1 MTARVPLLGKLSE
14 TLILIVVMV
23 GVFLLMW
30 ALNGSLFFQPR
41 NFQSMAFQLPEL
53 GLLALAMMITMLTGG
68 INLAIIASANLSGIV
83 MALILTQFITPETSA
98 AVSGLIVALAVSA
111 GLLAGLATGLLN
123 GLLIAVIEVS
133 PILATLGTMTLIT
146 GVNIVLTKGYVLSGL
161 PDAVRFVGNGAI
173 LGIPVPLLIFLLCAG
188 LVALMLRRTPQG
200 INMYL
205 IGSNPT
211 ATHFA
216 GVDNRKVLMK
226 TYLLSGLL
234 CGVAAL
240 VMISRFNS
248 AKADYGE
255 SYLLMTIL
263 AAVLGGTDA
272 YGGFGKVSGLVIA
285 LIILQLVSSGLNLLG
300 VSAFLTIAVWG
311 AIIILVMG
319 VNTLSSRHRIARRS
333 TPQPAGPEEEQLS

>member
-1 MTARVPLLGKLSE
+1 
-14 TLILIVVMV
+14 
-23 GVFLLMW
+23 
-30 ALNGSLFFQPR
+30 
-41 NFQSMAFQLPEL
+41 L

-98 AVSGLIVALAVSA
+98 AVSGLIVALAISA

-333 TPQPAGPEEEQLS
+333 APQPAGPEKEQLS